1 MSSLNGTG
9 IASRNEGKGK
19 CHLSFQVNDEE
30 RCFLEP
36 ERNDESGDS
45 GRSRERRDDG
55 GGRSGPSQAEQTTR
69 LPSESED
76 PGKECGQNPGKTSL
90 SVLFSYEI
98 RTPRILP
105 MYSPSPSTTGSSSPR
120 ISVASTKQPLDSLFS
135 CGDSISPAF
144 RTQYASRSPE

>member
-1 MSSLNGTG
+1 MSSPGGTG

-55 GGRSGPSQAEQTTR
+55 GRRSGILDTIHRQAI
-69 LPSESED
+69 
-76 PGKECGQNPGKTSL
+76 CGFMQK
-90 SVLFSYEI
+90 
-98 RTPRILP
+98 
-105 MYSPSPSTTGSSSPR
+105 TGS
-120 ISVASTKQPLDSLFS
+120 IAANILF
-135 CGDSISPAF
+135 GRRA
-144 RTQYASRSPE
+144 